1 MLDDRPLVETGLP
14 RAGRIT
20 VRRQPAFSRDVVHLM
35 LATPVLRGELRGDNV
50 QPIQDFVDLRDVSVE
65 LAANAAV
72 TDVRVVP
79 GGQGLEFRQD
89 AGRLH
94 FVLPS
99 LRGHAAIE
107 VVYETE

>member
-1 MLDDRPLVETGLP
+1 MLDDRPLVETSLP

-20 VRRQPAFSRDVVHLM
+20 VRRQPASSRDVLHLM
-35 LATPVLRGELRGDNV
+35 MATPVLRGELRGDNV
-50 QPIQDFVDLRDVSVE
+50 QPIQDFLELRDVSVE
-65 LAANAAV
+65 LAADAAV
-72 TDVRVVP
+72 RAVRVVP
-79 GGQGLEFRQD
+79 GGHIVEFRQD